1 MPQEHF
7 FFICLS
13 GNSWGRYC
21 RKRLAKSKGFG
32 KKGGVG
38 GHIGGGAYGSGG
50 GGGGA
55 RGKGFQT
62 FCTVMDYLIQYY
74 YIISYYYIK
83 NDLSE
88 FRNDFKKI
96 E

>member
-1 MPQEHF
+1 MSIF

-13 GNSWGRYC
+13 GNSLGWYC

-32 KKGGVG
+32 KN
-38 GHIGGGAYGSGG
+38 
-50 GGGGA
+50 GA

-83 NDLSE
+83 NNLSE

>member
-1 MPQEHF
+1 MPHEHF

-13 GNSWGRYC
+13 GNSLGRYC

-50 GGGGA
+50 GGA

-62 FCTVMDYLIQYY
+62 LSN
-74 YIISYYYIK
+74 IIILYHMII
-83 NDLSE
+83 L
-88 FRNDFKKI
+88 RTT
-96 E
+96 

>member
-1 MPQEHF
+1 MPHEHF

-13 GNSWGRYC
+13 GNSLGRYC

-50 GGGGA
+50 GEG
-55 RGKGFQT
+55 RGERGFKPSAQLWIT
-62 FCTVMDYLIQYY
+62 LSN
-74 YIISYYYIK
+74 IIILYHIII
-83 NDLSE
+83 L
-88 FRNDFKKI
+88 RTT
-96 E
+96 